1 MTDIHLQVVG
11 RTDVGNVRANNEDS
25 LVVADLSGNGLA
37 LSSGTGGRFDVGDRG
52 VLLAVSDGMG
62 GLTAGEVASALVI
75 EGLPR
80 AIREGRRSAPTEE
93 LLQAGVQKVNAKVWD
108 AAQEKGIR
116 MGATLTAVFV
126 DGPVAWIAEVGDSR
140 AYLIRAGNITQLTKD
155 QSVVQRLVDTGTL
168 SPEEAA
174 HSPHRGMILQAM
186 GHAPDVSVA
195 MGRLELRARDC
206 LVLCS
211 DGLTTHVSD
220 EEIRKSVAVVIRD
233 QAYKSMSSEIVT
245 DLLRKNQDQNLKD
258 PRNLLLIDKQ
268 GLLYVAPA
276 PDQRGPERSRF
287 RRVSDLYELAMIYR
301 TFVDEYRELRAH
313 HEDLADFLF
322 DGTGLPTA
330 A

>member
-1 MTDIHLQVVG
+1 MTDIYLRVVG

-37 LSSGTGGRFDVGDRG
+37 DVSGSDGRFNVGDRG

-62 GLTAGEVASALVI
+62 GLTAGELASALVI

-80 AIREGRRSAPTEE
+80 AIREGRESAPTEE

-126 DGPVAWIAEVGDSR
+126 NGPVAWIAEVGDSR

-195 MGRLELRARDC
+195 LGRLELRARDC

-220 EEIRKSVAVVIRD
+220 EEIRSVVL
-233 QAYKSMSSEIVT
+233 SSA
-245 DLLRKNQDQNLKD
+245 DLT
-258 PRNLLLIDKQ
+258 
-268 GLLYVAPA
+268 VACH
-276 PDQRGPERSRF
+276 RL
-287 RRVSDLYELAMIYR
+287 V
-301 TFVDEYRELRAH
+301 
-313 HEDLADFLF
+313 DLAKERGGVDNITVMLGGV
-322 DGTGLPTA
+322 DGPLPPPRISKNDIGETFEVVQSFG
-330 A
+330 

>member
-220 EEIRKSVAVVIRD
+220 EEIRNVVLSSADLTVACHRLV
-233 QAYKSMSSEIVT
+233 
-245 DLLRKNQDQNLKD
+245 DLAKERGG
-258 PRNLLLIDKQ
+258 IDNITVML
-268 GLLYVAPA
+268 GGV
-276 PDQRGPERSRF
+276 DGPLPPP
-287 RRVSDLYELAMIYR
+287 RVSKNDIGE
-301 TFVDEYRELRAH
+301 TFEVVRS
-313 HEDLADFLF
+313 F
-322 DGTGLPTA
+322 G
-330 A
+330 

>member
-1 MTDIHLQVVG
+1 MTDIYLRVVG

-37 LSSGTGGRFDVGDRG
+37 HASGADGRFNVGNRG

-62 GLTAGEVASALVI
+62 GLSAGELASALVI
-75 EGLPR
+75 EGLPL
-80 AIREGRRSAPTEE
+80 AIQEGRPSAPTEE

-155 QSVVQRLVDTGTL
+155 QSVVQRLVDTGSL

-195 MGRLELRARDC
+195 LGRLELRARDC

-220 EEIRKSVAVVIRD
+220 EEILRVVLSSADLMVACHRLV
-233 QAYKSMSSEIVT
+233 
-245 DLLRKNQDQNLKD
+245 DLAKERGG
-258 PRNLLLIDKQ
+258 IDNITVML
-268 GLLYVAPA
+268 GGV
-276 PDQRGPERSRF
+276 DGPLPPP
-287 RRVSDLYELAMIYR
+287 RVSKNDIGE
-301 TFVDEYRELRAH
+301 TFEVVRS
-313 HEDLADFLF
+313 F
-322 DGTGLPTA
+322 G
-330 A
+330 

>member
-1 MTDIHLQVVG
+1 MTDIYLRVVG

-25 LVVADLSGNGLA
+25 LVVADLSGNGFALA
-37 LSSGTGGRFDVGDRG
+37 SGSDGRFNVGDRG

-62 GLTAGEVASALVI
+62 GLTAGELASALVI
-75 EGLPR
+75 EGLPL
-80 AIREGRRSAPTEE
+80 AIQEGRRSAPTEE
-93 LLQAGVQKVNAKVWD
+93 LLQAGVQKVNTKVWD

-155 QSVVQRLVDTGTL
+155 QSVVQRLVDTGAL

-174 HSPHRGMILQAM
+174 RSPHRGMILQAM

-195 MGRLELRARDC
+195 LGRLELRARDC

-220 EEIRKSVAVVIRD
+220 EEIRSVVL
-233 QAYKSMSSEIVT
+233 SSA
-245 DLLRKNQDQNLKD
+245 DLT
-258 PRNLLLIDKQ
+258 
-268 GLLYVAPA
+268 VACH
-276 PDQRGPERSRF
+276 RL
-287 RRVSDLYELAMIYR
+287 V
-301 TFVDEYRELRAH
+301 
-313 HEDLADFLF
+313 DLAKERGGIDNITVMLGGV
-322 DGTGLPTA
+322 DGPLPPPRASKDDIGETFEVVRSFG
-330 A
+330 